1 MGLRMVLVARLRTK
15 SKARCTM
22 ILIRQM
28 RNKQYLGDIQQVMC
42 GYVANAAVSIF
53 LRSVQRVLFAATTHV
68 VTVPHFSGRS
78 SARHRRK
85 AG

>member
-1 MGLRMVLVARLRTK
+1 
-15 SKARCTM
+15 
-22 ILIRQM
+22 
-28 RNKQYLGDIQQVMC
+28 MC

-68 VTVPHFSGRS
+68 VTVPHFEQTQHVELDGELGMFTFSGRS